1 MEDDIEYHRPFTLT
15 YLFLYEHNSEQF
27 CLFFRTHFEVVP
39 VGLPHLQDYEVG
51 EGGEEEEDGHTQQGQ
66 EEGQEEGHTIGA
78 TVAGW

>member
-1 MEDDIEYHRPFTLT
+1 MEDDIGYHRPTTLT
-15 YLFLYEHNSEQF
+15 YLFLYQDNSEQF

-51 EGGEEEEDGHTQQGQ
+51 EGGEEEDGHTQQ
-66 EEGQEEGHTIGA
+66 GQEEGHTIGA